1 MPDAASPAEPLDHMA
16 LNLPRDEFLARMLLG
31 VWGTSEI
38 GLANPLTSFEIGAM
52 ARFCRHGRSFR
63 TRGHGIRQRV
73 SHLEPS
79 ATIVSS
85 DRRKRGWTMPAAH
98 GRNVALTP
106 HLAKFVDDLVESG
119 TYNSASE
126 VVRDGL
132 RELQRR
138 KHADQLTEI
147 QARVGT
153 GLDELDR
160 GEGSSGPPAEVL
172 GGVLMEVKRR
182 LGHK

>member
-1 MPDAASPAEPLDHMA
+1 MPS
-16 LNLPRDEFLARMLLG
+16 
-31 VWGTSEI
+31 
-38 GLANPLTSFEIGAM
+38 
-52 ARFCRHGRSFR
+52 
-63 TRGHGIRQRV
+63 
-73 SHLEPS
+73 
-79 ATIVSS
+79 
-85 DRRKRGWTMPAAH
+85 AH

-119 TYNSASE
+119 TYNNASE